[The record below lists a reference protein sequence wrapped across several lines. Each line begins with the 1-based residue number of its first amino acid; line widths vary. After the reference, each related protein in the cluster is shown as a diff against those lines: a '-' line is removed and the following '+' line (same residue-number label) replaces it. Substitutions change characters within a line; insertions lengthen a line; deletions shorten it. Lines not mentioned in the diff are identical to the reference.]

1 MQHNLKKLIICCTI
15 LIVIYFQSTF
25 PTWFTFRSTNYE
37 IWKETMEFSRA
48 NKRTGV
54 VQTRAN

>member
-1 MQHNLKKLIICCTI
+1 MQHCNLKKLIILI
-15 LIVIYFQSTF
+15 LKYSAFTF
-25 PTWFTFRSTNYE
+25 EVLHFTFRNTNYK
-37 IWKETMEFSRA
+37 ISKETMEFSRA